1 MGAGADAAKKN
12 SPESTGARVPAIS
25 DDFGIFAIVDSAPA
39 TPDETQNP
47 FPNMTDLIPLEDTC
61 ADIVGKAMRGRKLT
75 DADVA
80 AKAGITAEAV
90 ASLKGGDFDET
101 TARAVAPVLA
111 IGADA
116 LVAMGK
122 KDWRPQPVNVT
133 GLACF
138 NTPFEDMTVNSYLVF
153 DHETG
158 EAVAFDTGADCSGML
173 EFLTGQKLTL
183 KLILLTH
190 THGDHILELDRL
202 KEKTGAPAFV
212 GNREPI
218 DGAETFAEGREFR
231 VGALR
236 IESRLT
242 WGHSPGGITYVISGL
257 ERPVAVNGDA
267 IFASSMGGGGVSYP
281 DALRTNREQIL
292 TLPDNT
298 VLCPGHGPLTT
309 VGEEKAHNPFFAV

>member
-1 MGAGADAAKKN
+1 M
-12 SPESTGARVPAIS
+12 S
-25 DDFGIFAIVDSAPA
+25 
-39 TPDETQNP
+39 NP
-47 FPNMTDLIPLEDTC
+47 IPLEDTH
-61 ADIVGKAMRGRKLT
+61 ADIVGKAIRGLKLT

-80 AKAGITAEAV
+80 AKAGVSAEALE
-90 ASLKGGDFDET
+90 SLKGGAFDEK
-101 TARAVAPVLA
+101 TARAVAPVLGL
-111 IGADA
+111 GADA
-116 LVAMGK
+116 LVSMGK
-122 KDWRPQPVNVT
+122 KAWTPEPADVA

-138 NTPFEDMTVNSYLVF
+138 NTPFEDMTVNSYIVF

-158 EAVAFDTGADCSGML
+158 EAVAFDTGADCNGML
-173 EFLTGQKLTL
+173 EFLDHEKLTL

-218 DGAETFAEGREFR
+218 AGAEAFAEGREFR
-231 VGALR
+231 CGGLR
-236 IESRLT
+236 IETRLT
-242 WGHSPGGITYVISGL
+242 WGHSPGGITYVIRGL

-267 IFASSMGGGGVSYP
+267 IFASSMGGGGVSYA

-292 TLPDNT
+292 TLSDDT

-309 VGEEKAHNPFFAV
+309 VGEEKAHNPFFAT

>member
-1 MGAGADAAKKN
+1 MPQ
-12 SPESTGARVPAIS
+12 S
-25 DDFGIFAIVDSAPA
+25 
-39 TPDETQNP
+39 
-47 FPNMTDLIPLEDTC
+47 IPLEDTC
-61 ADIVGKAMRGRKLT
+61 ADIIGKSMRGLKLT
-75 DADVA
+75 DDVVA
-80 AKAGITAEAV
+80 AKAGVTAGAV
-90 ASLKGGDFDET
+90 ASLKDGNFDET
-101 TARAVAPVLA
+101 TARAVSPVLGL
-111 IGADA
+111 GAEA

-122 KDWRPQPVNVT
+122 KAWRPQTVT
-133 GLACF
+133 VAGLACF

-153 DHETG
+153 DHESG
-158 EAVAFDTGADCSGML
+158 EAVAFDTGADASGML
-173 EFLTGQKLTL
+173 EFIADQRLTL

-218 DGAETFAEGREFR
+218 DGAESFAEGREFR

-242 WGHSPGGITYVISGL
+242 WGHSPGGITYVVGGL
-257 ERPVAVNGDA
+257 EKPVAIVGDA
-267 IFASSMGGGGVSYP
+267 VFASSMGGGGVSYP

-292 TLPDNT
+292 TLPDDA